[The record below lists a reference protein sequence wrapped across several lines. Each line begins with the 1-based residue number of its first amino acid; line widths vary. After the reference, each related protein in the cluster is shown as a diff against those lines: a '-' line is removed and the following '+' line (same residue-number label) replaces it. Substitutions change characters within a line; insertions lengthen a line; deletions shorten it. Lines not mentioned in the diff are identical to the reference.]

1 MIPLSLKGC
10 LRPYLTRLLTV
21 LLQSPTLDMT
31 RILSFSVK
39 VNFVDEIFY
48 NFYELEIRLKD
59 Y

>member
-21 LLQSPTLDMT
+21 LMQSPTLDMT

-48 NFYELEIRLKD
+48 NFYELEICLKD

>member
-21 LLQSPTLDMT
+21 LLQSPTLYMT

>member
-21 LLQSPTLDMT
+21 LMQSPTLDMT

>member
-48 NFYELEIRLKD
+48 NFYELEICLKD